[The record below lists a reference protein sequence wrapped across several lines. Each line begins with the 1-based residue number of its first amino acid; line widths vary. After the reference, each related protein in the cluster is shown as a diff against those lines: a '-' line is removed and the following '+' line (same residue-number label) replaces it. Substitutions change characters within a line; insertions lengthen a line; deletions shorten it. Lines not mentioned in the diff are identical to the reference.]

1 MDPPD
6 SPDYFSSL
14 DDLPDES
21 ALSQLSPLK
30 LGPQKFVRNHSLKID
45 QMSSITIQMS
55 HPVTIPNL
63 PQMLS
68 HRQISVKLKQITVH
82 YSALNP
88 HQQGPSIGH
97 SDNLVF
103 PSVTFVQEP
112 KRPGHPRKLVDPS
125 VPTAPKNPVGRP
137 RTSTAPYNARAS
149 KSNSCTS

>member
-30 LGPQKFVRNHSLKID
+30 LGPQKMGGKIRAESQSENRPGVFD
-45 QMSSITIQMS
+45 NDPDVTSSDNSQPPPDAVSQT
-55 HPVTIPNL
+55 NF
-63 PQMLS
+63 
-68 HRQISVKLKQITVH
+68 VH

-112 KRPGHPRKLVDPS
+112 KRPGRPRKLVDPS